1 MIVSFAALAL
11 ILVALSTSSNL
22 SIIKSNNIVSNS
34 DMSVIYVESNF

>member
-1 MIVSFAALAL
+1 MIVNYAALAL

>member
-1 MIVSFAALAL
+1 MIVSYATFAL